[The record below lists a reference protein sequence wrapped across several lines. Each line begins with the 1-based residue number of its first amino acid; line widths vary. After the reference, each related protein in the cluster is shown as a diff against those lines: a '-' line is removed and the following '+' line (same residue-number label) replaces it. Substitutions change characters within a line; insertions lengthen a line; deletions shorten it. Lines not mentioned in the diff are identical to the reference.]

1 MSDSNS
7 SDGQGSDIDGRN
19 TDEAV
24 GESTRC
30 GYVAI
35 VGRPNVGKS
44 TLLNKLLGQK
54 LSITSR
60 KPQTT
65 RHQIIGVKT
74 EANVQAVYVDTPG
87 LHLNRTKAL
96 NHFMNKTA
104 ASALDGVDV
113 IVFVIDRTA
122 WTEEEDFVLEKIKR
136 SGIPTIVAINKVDWL
151 EDKAALLPFLQKVSE
166 KHEFVEIV
174 PISAKTGR
182 QVETLEQKV
191 ESLLPESAYV
201 FPEDQLTD
209 RSSRFLA
216 AEIVREKIMRLM
228 GEEVPYQMTVM
239 VERFKSERN
248 TLHIDA
254 VIYVE
259 KSTQKQ
265 ILIGTKGSQIKQ
277 IGIDARRDM
286 ENLFDAPVM
295 LKLWVKVKS
304 GWSDDLRAL
313 QSLGYLDDIE

>member
-1 MSDSNS
+1 MSEESGNPSLFDEN
-7 SDGQGSDIDGRN
+7 GQYQGDQK
-19 TDEAV
+19 
-24 GESTRC
+24 C

-44 TLLNKLLGQK
+44 TLLNKLIGQK

-74 EANVQAVYVDTPG
+74 EDDIQTVYVDTPG
-87 LHLNRTKAL
+87 LHLNRKKAL

-104 ASALDGVDV
+104 ASALEGVDV
-113 IVFVIDRTA
+113 VVFVIDRTA
-122 WTEEEDFVLEKIKR
+122 WTEEEDFVLEKVQR
-136 SGIPTIVAINKVDWL
+136 SGIPTILAINKVDWL
-151 EDKAALLPFLQKVSE
+151 EDKEALLPFLQKVGE
-166 KHEFVEIV
+166 KHDFVEMV

-182 QVETLEQKV
+182 QVELLEQKIDAI
-191 ESLLPESAYV
+191 LPHSMHV

-216 AEIVREKIMRLM
+216 SEIVREKIMRLM

-239 VERFKSERN
+239 VENFKALKG

-259 KSTQKQ
+259 KDTQKQ
-265 ILIGTKGSQIKQ
+265 ILIGTKGSQIKK
-277 IGIDARRDM
+277 IGIDARKDM
-286 ENLFDAPVM
+286 EQLFDARVM
-295 LKLWVKVKS
+295 LKLWVKVKR
-304 GWSDDLRAL
+304 GWSDDQRAL
-313 QSLGYLDDIE
+313 QSLGYFDDIE